1 MRKHKMKAIASIINH
16 TLLASTACL
25 SAGIPLSHAEEIEV
39 RDGQVVN
46 LENATYDTLFVVDE
60 HTRLIGKNINVITP
74 GNERDEGV
82 GVSNG
87 AYLELTD
94 SFIKTTGDEVDGVL
108 AYGAT
113 TTPSAVLNNVNIETS
128 GETALGV
135 FALDNSAITLRDG
148 SVKTTGAYSV
158 GIFSM
163 GINAQLDANGLLI
176 ETSGDDAPGVR
187 ADNKGIATL
196 DGVSIQTQGVRSR
209 GIEVSDSGSTLSSTD
224 VNITTHGNDA
234 YGVLAENKGSV
245 SVTGGT
251 IKTTGKKGHGIATQ
265 NANTAVQAR
274 NVTIET
280 SGDGALGINVTKD
293 SKVDAQGGSIATGGI
308 ESHGLAADSVNSRLT
323 AGNIDITTSGANAY
337 GVLSQNAAQVAL
349 QGGKINT
356 TGAGGVGVAIRYK
369 DSSAQTADVN
379 IETAGD
385 NAYGIAAI
393 EGAKANVSGGSIN
406 TRGTEGYGITAQDSG
421 STITARQVSIE
432 TAGLMAR
439 GVTASNAELTLQDSN
454 ITTSGEQAYAAA
466 VFDSGRVALSGVKI
480 NTTGRQG
487 FGLGVTDAGSSLTA
501 ENTTIETNGEFA
513 TGAIASGKS
522 SLNLTNSSIKASG
535 DTAYGVAV
543 SGSSTLNAAQTTIQ
557 TQGQGGHT
565 LLVFRNGSAEA
576 NTIHITG
583 GSLNSASGDTLYAAG
598 ALLDIS
604 LDGVTDQ
611 HAGSGVLIR
620 AINDAASNV
629 GNVNFSAKDSTLTG
643 DVIAGG
649 NNTVALSMDNT
660 RYTGAINNGTSL
672 ALANA
677 STWNITG
684 DSSVSQSVNNSGT
697 IAFSAPSDGHFKT
710 LTVGN
715 YTGNGGTIAFNSALA
730 GDDSATDRLVI
741 TGDSAG
747 STSVR
752 VNNLGGKG
760 AQTIEGI
767 ALISVGGV
775 SDGVFTKSGRIA
787 AGAYDYDLQKK
798 NNNWYLTSNY
808 VEPEKPADPVVPV
821 DPGKPQDPVNP
832 PANVPPAESEK
843 PADPVSPVN
852 PDAPSESVT
861 PTNPEKPVEPVTP
874 AEPEKPADPAKPAQ
888 PGAGAGGSGSAGPAK
903 HIYRPE
909 SGSYAANLMAAN
921 TMFNLSLHDRLGE
934 TQYTDVLT
942 GEQNVTSLWLRNEG
956 GHQRSKM
963 ADGQNKTQANRY
975 VVQLG
980 GDLAQWTTSGRDR
993 YHLGLMAG
1001 YANQKSHTHSTVTG
1015 YRSRGQIDGYSTGL
1029 YGTWYANEADKSGL
1043 YVDSW
1048 LQYSWFKN
1056 KVNGDALPAEKYKSR
1071 GFTVS
1076 LESGYSFLLGET
1088 RTAADM
1094 INSWWVQPQ
1103 AQMIWMGVKDKKHTE
1118 DNGTRVSGKGQNNI
1132 QTRLGVKAYMQGHST
1147 LDEGKGRT
1155 FQPFIATSWIHN
1167 TKKFGV
1173 TMDGVTA
1180 RMEGTRN
1187 IAEIKTGIEG
1197 QLSSS
1202 VNLWGSVAQQ
1212 IGDEKYSDTQAAVGF
1227 KYLF

>member
-1 MRKHKMKAIASIINH
+1 MRTVKMKSIARIINQ
-16 TLLASTACL
+16 TLVASTACI
-25 SAGIPLSHAEEIEV
+25 SIGIPLSHAEEIEV

-46 LENATYDTLFVVDE
+46 LENATYDTLFATKDGS
-60 HTRLIGKNINVITP
+60 RLAGKNINVITP
-74 GNERDEGV
+74 DTEHEHAILVRD
-82 GVSNG
+82 G

-94 SFIKTTGDEVDGVL
+94 SYIKTERHDVDGIETF
-108 AYGAT
+108 GFT
-113 TTPSAVLNNVNIETS
+113 TAPSAVFNNVNIETS
-128 GETALGV
+128 GETAFG
-135 FALDNSAITLRDG
+135 ALATDNSSITLHGG
-148 SVKTTGAYSV
+148 SVKTAGAYSA
-158 GIFSM
+158 GILSS
-163 GINAQLDANGLLI
+163 GIDALI
-176 ETSGDDAPGVR
+176 EANDVLIESQGDDSAGAKVV
-187 ADNKGIATL
+187 DNGTMTIHGGT
-196 DGVSIQTQGVRSR
+196 IQTQGVRSR
-209 GIEVSDSGSTLSSTD
+209 GIEVSEPGSTLSGTD
-224 VNITTHGNDA
+224 VNIITHGNDA
-234 YGVLAENKGSV
+234 YGVLAESEGSV

-265 NANTAVQAR
+265 NANTTAQAR
-274 NVTIET
+274 DVTIET

-293 SKVDAQGGSIATGGI
+293 SNVDAQGGSITTGGI

-323 AGNIDITTSGANAY
+323 AGNINITTSGANAY

-356 TGAGGVGVAIRYK
+356 TGTGGVGVAIRYK
-369 DSSAQTADVN
+369 DSSAETADVN

-406 TRGTEGYGITAQDSG
+406 THGREGYGIAAQDSG

-466 VFDSGRVALSGVKI
+466 VFDGGRVALSGVKI
-480 NTTGRQG
+480 NTTGREG
-487 FGLGVTDAGSSLTA
+487 FGLGVTNAGSSLTA
-501 ENTTIETNGEFA
+501 ENTNIETNGEFA
-513 TGAIASGKS
+513 TGAIASAKS

-543 SGSSTLNAAQTTIQ
+543 SGSSTLNAVQTTIQ
-557 TQGQGGHT
+557 TQGKGGHA
-565 LLVFRNGSAEA
+565 LLVFRNGSADA

-583 GSLNSASGDTLYAAG
+583 GSLNSASGDTLSSEG

-604 LDGVTDQ
+604 LDGVKDQ
-611 HAGSGVLIR
+611 HAGSGILIR
-620 AINDAASNV
+620 ALNDTAGNI
-629 GNVNFSAKDSTLTG
+629 GNVNFSAKDSTLIG
-643 DVIAGG
+643 NVIAEG
-649 NNTVALSMDNT
+649 NNTITLSLDNT
-660 RYTGAINNGTSL
+660 SFTGAINNGTSL

-697 IAFSAPSDGHFKT
+697 IAFSAPADGHFKT

-730 GDDSATDRLVI
+730 GDDSASDRLVI

-752 VNNLGGKG
+752 VSNLGGKG

-767 ALISVGGV
+767 TLISVGGA

-808 VEPEKPADPVVPV
+808 VEPEKPVDPVVPV
-821 DPGKPQDPVNP
+821 DPVKPQDPVNP
-832 PANVPPAESEK
+832 PANVPPADSEK
-843 PADPVSPVN
+843 QADPVPPVN

-861 PTNPEKPVEPVTP
+861 PTNPERPAEPVTP
-874 AEPEKPADPAKPAQ
+874 AESEKPADPAKPAH
-888 PGAGAGGSGSAGPAK
+888 PDAGASGSARPAK

-909 SGSYAANLMAAN
+909 TGSYAANLMAAN

-942 GEQNVTSLWLRNEG
+942 GEQKVTSLWLRNEG

-963 ADGQNKTQANRY
+963 SDGQNKTQANRY

-1071 GFTVS
+1071 GFTAS

-1088 RTAADM
+1088 RTTTDM
-1094 INSWWVQPQ
+1094 VNSYWIQPQ
-1103 AQMIWMGVKDKKHTE
+1103 AQMIWMGVKDNKHTE

-1132 QTRLGVKAYMQGHST
+1132 QTRLGVKAYMQGHSA

-1155 FQPFIATSWIHN
+1155 FQPFIAANWIHN

-1180 RMEGTRN
+1180 RMDGTRN